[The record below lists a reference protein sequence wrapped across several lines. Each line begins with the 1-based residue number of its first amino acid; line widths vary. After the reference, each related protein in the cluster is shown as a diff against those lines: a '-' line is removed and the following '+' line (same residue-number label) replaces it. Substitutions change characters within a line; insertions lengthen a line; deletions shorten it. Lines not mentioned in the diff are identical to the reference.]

1 MKLLKLSTAVLALT
15 MMLFTACKSK
25 SPKDLIVNKWKVT
38 DVSGEG
44 AKNMSDSDKKEMM
57 DKVVMDLTKDG
68 KCTMTGMGNTP
79 KTGTY
84 TVSDDGK
91 TLNLTREGDTK
102 PSPQEISEL
111 TADKLVITDG
121 DSKMKITF
129 SPK

>member
-1 MKLLKLSTAVLALT
+1 MKLFKLSTAVLALT

-38 DVSGEG
+38 DVSGDG
-44 AKNMSDSDKKEMM
+44 AKGMTDADKKQMM
-57 DKVVMDLTKDG
+57 DKFVMEFTKDG
-68 KCTMTGMGNTP
+68 KCSVSGMGETP